1 MNPSGNLLIS
11 IDEDGRAILSSF
23 PRQLPF
29 HHFSLKSSITAIA
42 FSPSGGY
49 IALAL
54 GKLVQVWLTPSTLNN
69 DSEEGLEFAPFV
81 LHREYTG
88 HHNNVTHIEWSG
100 DSRFFLS
107 AAKDLTARVW
117 SLNPEQGF
125 VATTLAGHRDSLLG
139 AWFTKNQ
146 EAV

>member
-1 MNPSGNLLIS
+1 M
-11 IDEDGRAILSSF
+11 
-23 PRQLPF
+23 
-29 HHFSLKSSITAIA
+29 
-42 FSPSGGY
+42 
-49 IALAL
+49 
-54 GKLVQVWLTPSTLNN
+54 QVWLTPLTLNN

-88 HHNNVTHIEWSG
+88 HTNIVRHLEWSE

-125 VATTLAGHRDSLLG
+125 VATTLAGHRDSVLG

-146 EAV
+146 EVVQILSSSQTRSQR